1 VTRRTLSL
9 AVLAAVCGACGGAP
23 SWVEAA
29 RTANGLADA
38 ALLRGDAGAALTALD
53 AFADAP
59 VPKTVARSDR
69 RRVLQDVLY
78 RLSELETL
86 LDARRAVAY
95 ADRGLALGEHEDVF
109 TANLWVAKGDAL
121 EQLGDDSGAARAFAR
136 ALRINE
142 GLLDAAGVLP

>member
-1 VTRRTLSL
+1 MIRRLLTV
-9 AVLAAVCGACGGAP
+9 AALAALCCACGRAP

-29 RTANGLADA
+29 RTANERADA
-38 ALLRGDAGAALTALD
+38 ALLRGDAVSALSALD
-53 AFADAP
+53 AFADAA
-59 VPKTVARSDR
+59 VPNTVARPDR
-69 RRVLQDVLY
+69 RRVLQDVFY

-86 LDARRAVAY
+86 VDARRAVAY
-95 ADRGLALGEHEDVF
+95 ADRGLTLGEHEDVF

-142 GLLDAAGVLP
+142 ILLDATGVSP